1 MAATAASELFS
12 ADVLDGKIFSGG
24 WIAGSERLATTE
36 PATGEQ
42 LAEVGAATP
51 QDVHRAAEIAGEA
64 QTAWAATDPHDR
76 AAILLRA
83 ADVIEANKDEIIGW
97 IVRETGS
104 IPPKADFEIGLAS
117 AELKEAAALAP
128 RMRGE
133 VIPEPEG
140 KLSIAQRVPI
150 GVVGVIAPWNVPL
163 VLAMRSVAP
172 ALALGNAVILKPDPD
187 TPVAAASA
195 SRASSR
201 RPGCPRASCTCCRAA
216 RTPAR
221 RCAPRRRWG
230 WSRSPARPRPGAS
243 RRDLR
248 GAPQEGRPGAGR
260 QELVHRAGGRR
271 SGRGGLVGRVG
282 LVPAPGP
289 DLHGLRAPPRAR
301 AGRRRYLEKLAAKAA
316 HLPVG
321 NPATRAGRR
330 WGRSSTTGSSRRCRA
345 SSPRRSPRAR
355 RCWPAARAGALL
367 PGHRAG
373 GDDADMRGWKEEI
386 FGPVAPVMTFSDDDE
401 AIARQRHRVRAVQR
415 GVHLRHG
422 ARPAHRVRRCAAA
435 WRTSTTRRSTT
446 TRASLRRDRR
456 VGQRRPL
463 RRRRQPRRVQPV
475 ALDDRARDAGRL
487 PVLGGAVASALY
499 AGPP

>member
-150 GVVGVIAPWNVPL
+150 GVVGVIAPWNFPL
-163 VLAMRSVAP
+163 MLGMRSVAP
-172 ALALGNAVILKPDPD
+172 ALALGNAVILKPDPQH
-187 TPVAAASA
+187 ARQRAASS

-201 RPGCPRASCTCCRAA
+201 RPGCPRASLQVLPGGAETGQAVCTHPQVGMIQFTGSTAAGRKVGAPAGRHLKKVVLELGGKSALIVLEDADLDLAAALVGAWGSFLHQGQICMASGRALIHEQIA
-216 RTPAR
+216 AGADRQAGGEGRTPAGGR
-221 RCAPRRRWG
+221 PHERTGGAGADDQRQAGR
-230 WSRSPARPRPGAS
+230 ARPRHRARLREGGREARGGWDS
-243 RRDLR
+243 RRSVL
-248 GAPQEGRPGAGR
+248 QTHGAGR
-260 QELVHRAGGRR
+260 
-271 SGRGGLVGRVG
+271 
-282 LVPAPGP
+282 
-289 DLHGLRAPPRAR
+289 
-301 AGRRRYLEKLAAKAA
+301 
-316 HLPVG
+316 
-321 NPATRAGRR
+321 
-330 WGRSSTTGSSRRCRA
+330 
-345 SSPRRSPRAR
+345 
-355 RCWPAARAGALL
+355 
-367 PGHRAG
+367 
-373 GDDADMRGWKEEI
+373 
-386 FGPVAPVMTFSDDDE
+386 
-401 AIARQRHRVRAVQR
+401 
-415 GVHLRHG
+415 
-422 ARPAHRVRRCAAA
+422 
-435 WRTSTTRRSTT
+435 
-446 TRASLRRDRR
+446 
-456 VGQRRPL
+456 
-463 RRRRQPRRVQPV
+463 
-475 ALDDRARDAGRL
+475 
-487 PVLGGAVASALY
+487 
-499 AGPP
+499 